1 MLYSI
6 NDASAVAET
15 HNGTIGLHTLVIIG
29 IIVYL
34 VYFTDK
40 VRGRF
45 RRMDHRI
52 SKFAKKHV
60 NQATKYVKHKT
71 KR

>member
-6 NDASAVAET
+6 IDASAVAET

-34 VYFTDK
+34 VYFVGK
-40 VRGRF
+40 VRRRF

-52 SKFAKKHV
+52 NRFAKHHV
-60 NQATKYVKHKT
+60 NQATKYAKHKT